1 MHLFKYTIIA
11 FFCTVSVFA
20 QNHELGKVTKAE
32 LEEKAHP
39 KDPSAPAAV
48 LFSKRETAFNY
59 SQSSG
64 FEMVTEVEM
73 KIKIYTKEGYKH
85 ASQAV
90 YLYNNDTDKERID
103 ISKAYTYNLVNGKV
117 EKTKLKSEGE
127 FMEQVGKNVRR
138 KKIMLPDVKEGS
150 IIEFRYV
157 VYSPFFSQMPDWSF
171 QQEIPVAYSSL
182 TTRIPQYYTYSTNVR
197 GYFTP
202 IVNTTKRTAS
212 INSISKERSSGY
224 VAKTTFSQDKLDYM
238 ETVTTYELSDLPALK
253 DEAFVGNPE
262 NYISGIEHELS
273 MISFPD
279 EPVKMLSTTWEEVAK
294 TIYKRDGF
302 GDELS
307 KTGYFE
313 DDIKALVAPLKTP
326 DEKINA
332 IFNFV
337 KERINWNGNYGILCD
352 NGVKKAYKEKTGDVA
367 EINLMLT
374 AMLNYAGLEAY
385 PVLVCSRSQK
395 ISLFPNRGAFDYV
408 ICAVKQGDKVV
419 LLDATSKH
427 SGVNTL
433 PSRVLYWNGLMI
445 DKNGHSTQIPLSSS
459 VLSKEITVVQA
470 ALDASGKCTGK
481 ARVQYTDNNALDFR
495 DVALKMSK
503 ESYLE
508 KKEKRHTGLEISEVK
523 FTNEKDL
530 AKPVVE
536 DYDFTYNNAVD
547 IIGDKM
553 YVNPLMYCAL
563 TQNPFKLDK
572 REYPID
578 FIYPQEEKYTVS
590 IALPAGYVIESLPK
604 ITAVNMEDNL
614 GSFKYS
620 IQGQGDK
627 VQLLMIMD
635 LNQAVF
641 TPDYYQTV
649 KDFFG
654 KMVEKQTE
662 KIVLKKA

>member
-1 MHLFKYTIIA
+1 MRVIKYILFT
-11 FFCTVSVFA
+11 FLCTMASFA
-20 QNHELGKVTKAE
+20 QNRELGKVTKAE
-32 LEEKAHP
+32 LEEKTHP

-48 LFSKRETAFNY
+48 LFSKCSNSFNY
-59 SQSSG
+59 SQGSG

-73 KIKIYTKEGYKH
+73 KIKIYTKEGYEYANK
-85 ASQAV
+85 AV
-90 YLYNNDTDKERID
+90 YIYNNDTDKERID
-103 ISKAYTYNLVNGKV
+103 VSKAYTYNLVNGKV
-117 EKTKLKSEGE
+117 EKTKLRSEGE

-138 KKIMLPDVKEGS
+138 KKIMMPDVKEGS
-150 IIEFRYV
+150 IVEFRYII
-157 VYSPFFSQMPDWSF
+157 YSPFFSEMPDWSF
-171 QQEIPVAYSSL
+171 QQEIPVTYSSL
-182 TTRIPQYYTYSTNVR
+182 TTRIPQYYTYSANVR

-202 IVNTTKRTAS
+202 VVNTTKRSAS
-212 INSISKERSSGY
+212 VTFTSKERSGN
-224 VAKTTFSQDKLDYM
+224 VVVKTNFSQDKLDYM

-253 DEAFVGNPE
+253 NEAFVGNPE

-273 MISFPD
+273 IVSFPN

-313 DDIKALVAPLKTP
+313 DDIKALIAPLKTP
-326 DEKINA
+326 DEKISA

-337 KERINWNGNYGILCD
+337 KERITWNEDRGSFCH
-352 NGVKKAYKEKTGDVA
+352 NGVKKAYKDKTGDVA

-385 PVLVCSRSQK
+385 PVLVCSRAQK
-395 ISLFPNRGAFDYV
+395 ISIFPNRGAFDYV
-408 ICAVKQGDKVV
+408 ICGVHQGDKVL

-433 PSRVLYWNGLMI
+433 PSRVLYWTGRMI
-445 DKNGHSTQIPLSSS
+445 DKEGHSTEISLSSS
-459 VLSKEITVVQA
+459 LLSKEITVIQA

-481 ARVQYTDNNALDFR
+481 VRVQYTDNNALDFR
-495 DVALKMSK
+495 DVALKLSK

-508 KKEKRHTGLEISEVK
+508 KKEKRHVGLEISDIK

-530 AKPVVE
+530 AKPVIE

-578 FIYPQEEKYTVS
+578 FVYPQEEKYTVS
-590 IALPAGYVIESLPK
+590 IALPQGYVVESLPK
-604 ITAVNMEDNL
+604 SVIINMEDNL
-614 GSFKYS
+614 GSFKYT

-627 VQLLMIMD
+627 IQLLMVMD
-635 LNQAVF
+635 LNQAVY
-641 TPDYYQTV
+641 TADYYQTI